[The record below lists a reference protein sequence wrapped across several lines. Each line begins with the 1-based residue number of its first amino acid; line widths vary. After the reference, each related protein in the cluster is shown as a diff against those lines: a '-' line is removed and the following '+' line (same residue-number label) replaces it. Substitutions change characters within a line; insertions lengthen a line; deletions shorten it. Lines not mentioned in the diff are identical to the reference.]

1 MIASTFSNGHIDT
14 YKGRR
19 NVKAGWM
26 ITGPQ
31 GDFFTG
37 HSQDRDTARKTAESK
52 APYLKGAPRH
62 VDKPATRHVTVA
74 YLQYFAKLARE
85 HGFASH
91 KAWYDD
97 YAVKIAAFRAQCRIE
112 IVDL

>member
-37 HSQDRDTARKTAESK
+37 HSQDRATARKTAEGK
-52 APYLKGAPRH
+52 APYLKGAPM
-62 VDKPATRHVTVA
+62 HVTKPGGRFNHLA
-74 YLQYFAKLARE
+74 RIQYFTGIAAKY
-85 HGFASH
+85 GFASW
-91 KAWYDD
+91 KAHYDD
-97 YAVKIAAFRAQCRIE
+97 YTAKMAAFRAQCRIE
-112 IVDL
+112 VIDL